1 MSIPSRWVLRSNR
14 SCSVSFNVGL
24 SNLVGAGFL
33 CVTLLLLARGE
44 ALGTDYN
51 DGGIHT
57 ISGAESELKIS
68 NSTTVNIAPGAVV
81 TGPDAEPAAHY
92 AIEVFDSGSTLNV
105 TGGMIE
111 GGHGSRAGGFGILGH
126 NGHFDI
132 SNANVLGGDADGF
145 SESVTGADAIYIQ
158 DFQSFSISSGNFTGG
173 ASDNGGGDALHI
185 YAPTPKTAYISGGT
199 FLGGIGGQE
208 SGGETGRDLRVSGST
223 IVELSDG
230 QFTGYLSTFEDSSVV
245 NLSGGQFANQ
255 GIELR
260 DQATLNMS
268 GGEAYITLN
277 DDAQVTMTDGN
288 AMGFTIF
295 DGAFVSMSGGEL
307 SVTTVLEQQGEMTVT
322 GGLLSTSAETFVMYD
337 SSVLNVYGYGLTLES
352 FGGPYWYLQ
361 GTLADGTEISEYSGT
376 MLRFGNDTIVNLYEV
391 PEPSSLVLA
400 ALACSIMLVV
410 GRRSLRSRV
419 A

>member
-1 MSIPSRWVLRSNR
+1 MSNWCGWVLR
-14 SCSVSFNVGL
+14 CDQISFGCCK
-24 SNLVGAGFL
+24 VGARKLGALVAFCL
-33 CVTLLLLARGE
+33 VMLNTV

-51 DGGIHT
+51 DGGTHT
-57 ISGAESELKIS
+57 ISGAESELRIS
-68 NSTTVNIAPGAVV
+68 NSTTVNIAPGAVI
-81 TGPDAEPAAHY
+81 TGPDEEPAAHY
-92 AIEVFDSGSTLNV
+92 AIEVFDAGSSLNV
-105 TGGMIE
+105 TGGTIE
-111 GGHGSRAGGFGILGH
+111 GGRGSRAGGFGILGH
-126 NGHFDI
+126 DGHFNL
-132 SNANVLGGDADGF
+132 SNANVIGGDADGF
-145 SESVTGADAIYIQ
+145 SESVTGADAVYIQ
-158 DFQSFSISSGNFTGG
+158 NFQSLSISSGNYTGG

-208 SGGETGRDLRVSGST
+208 SGGETGRDLRVSGSA
-223 IVELSDG
+223 IAEVSGG
-230 QFTGYLSTFEDSSVV
+230 QFTGYLSTFEDNSVV

-277 DDAQVTMTDGN
+277 EDAEVMMTDGN

-295 DGAFVSMSGGEL
+295 DNGFVSMSGGEL

-322 GGLLSTSAETFVMYD
+322 GGLLSTGAETFVMYD

-376 MLRFGNDTIVNLYEV
+376 MLRFGTDTIVNLYEV
-391 PEPSSLVLA
+391 PEPTSLVLA
-400 ALACSIMLVV
+400 VIGCFAMLCV
-410 GRRSLRSRV
+410 RRRAAHSRV